1 MVEDERNKLL
11 KSIDTKIGAMKDLFN
26 GLKEKGTDVSDLQ
39 KSLDTLETQLGEYED
54 QNELVKSLQVD
65 KTDLEKKL
73 GDSEDKVK
81 ELQKTVDAVN
91 NATAKKEHDDLIVK
105 ALDLVKSLDAET
117 EIKDEDSYM
126 EVLSKSFSEED
137 IKEDVDSCIK
147 TDIKAM
153 ELAKTHIPAGDVPGQ
168 GNDDPEDDIDEDA
181 QRAAELR
188 KKLKE
193 EGFLRGDE

>member
-126 EVLSKSFSEED
+126 EVLSKSF
-137 IKEDVDSCIK
+137 
-147 TDIKAM
+147 
-153 ELAKTHIPAGDVPGQ
+153 
-168 GNDDPEDDIDEDA
+168 
-181 QRAAELR
+181 
-188 KKLKE
+188 
-193 EGFLRGDE
+193 